1 MNRKQYNSDSRYRKV
16 LEQMDLLGIMDITTT
31 RQHKNGTIVW
41 KLPIKN
47 NHKPTSFIEV
57 ASFST
62 GYVRNQ
68 NSGYSNYQLNK
79 RCESDPQYY
88 ETAGFKPGEILYR
101 KYTTRTCKLIPIE
114 IDRLEY
120 LISYCLKNY
129 YIKRANEIVE
139 GKYVSQWYH
148 DWSMERANKS
158 DRVYEL
164 ESQVNCG
171 DKRIIDL
178 KAKLK
183 KVTSECNTAYD
194 CGLSDGKTKANETY
208 SENTGAMARINDLEE
223 KLDAM
228 TEDRDIHVNEKH
240 SLENKLNNAISPTK
254 YEVEKTYSVN
264 LEHKLHN
271 LQNKLATINRI
282 SE

>member
-16 LEQMDLLGIMDITTT
+16 LEQMDLLGIMDVTTT

-47 NHKPTSFIEV
+47 NHRPTSFIEV

-79 RCESDPQYY
+79 RCQ
-88 ETAGFKPGEILYR
+88 GEPEYFDSGRLDELGRPMYT
-101 KYTTRTCKLIPIE
+101 KFTTRSCVLIPIE

-129 YIKRANEIVE
+129 FIKRANQVVE

-148 DWSMERANKS
+148 DWSLER
-158 DRVYEL
+158 
-164 ESQVNCG
+164 
-171 DKRIIDL
+171 
-178 KAKLK
+178 
-183 KVTSECNTAYD
+183 
-194 CGLSDGKTKANETY
+194 ANETY
-208 SENTGAMARINDLEE
+208 SENTGAMARINDMEE
-223 KLDAM
+223 KLEAM
-228 TEDRDIHVNEKH
+228 TEDRDCKSDRITNL
-240 SLENKLNNAISPTK
+240 SLQ
-254 YEVEKTYSVN
+254 YEV
-264 LEHKLHN
+264 
-271 LQNKLATINRI
+271 LQNKLALIEQVVTN
-282 SE
+282 